1 MKTII
6 ENANWS
12 IPSLIE
18 NKNYKFNKE
27 KILTSLPG
35 KFIDEAIQSI
45 SKWKTYAPT
54 PLYKLNKLNEEL
66 GFKEIYYKD
75 EDKRFNLKSFKALGG
90 AFAVNK
96 IADEK
101 SNVTV
106 ATATA
111 GNHGRSVAWGAQRLG
126 LKCKIF
132 ISGNV
137 SESRAIAMKNLDAEV
152 IRVKGNYDDSLKE
165 CIKQSQK
172 NNWEIVQDVSWK
184 NYEKTPQLIMAG
196 YTIMIK
202 EIFDQIENDSITHV
216 FLQAGVGGMA
226 AAMIAGFAKF
236 STNIPKFII
245 VEPENAN
252 CVFKSIENNKPTR
265 VNITK
270 ETIMG
275 GMSCGDVSTVAW
287 KILQNSTNYCLTI
300 SDEAISSVVALLA
313 ESLLSDQKIVAGEC
327 TAETISGDNLSDFA
341 GIKKYKYGE
350 IDADDQVG
358 IVTDMNY
365 KNAKIMN
372 IDTDTINSVIALKKS
387 SSRCLLATFPS
398 TIGLSFSCITTSS

>member
-6 ENANWS
+6 QNDLWS
-12 IPSLIE
+12 ISSYIK
-18 NKNYKFNKE
+18 NKKYNFDRS
-27 KILTSLPG
+27 KILKHLPE

-45 SKWKTYAPT
+45 SSWKNYSPT
-54 PLYKLNKLNEEL
+54 PLLKLNKLNEEL
-66 GFKEIYYKD
+66 KFKEIYYKD

-96 IADEK
+96 IANERKDM
-101 SNVTV
+101 TV

-172 NNWEIVQDVSWK
+172 NNWEIVQDVSWD

-236 STNIPKFII
+236 SKNVPKFII
-245 VEPENAN
+245 VEPENAD
-252 CVFKSIENNKPTR
+252 CVFKSIQNNKPTR
-265 VNITK
+265 VDIKK
-270 ETIMG
+270 ETLMG

-300 SDEAISSVVALLA
+300 SDKAISSVVALLA
-313 ESLLSDQKIVAGEC
+313 EGHLSDQKIIAGEC
-327 TAETISGDNLSDFA
+327 GVP
-341 GIKKYKYGE
+341 GI
-350 IDADDQVG
+350 
-358 IVTDMNY
+358 
-365 KNAKIMN
+365 
-372 IDTDTINSVIALKKS
+372 IALISAFKNKDCLNKLELNSNSKVLVFGCEGSTDKEMYQKLLNEGLKKIVS
-387 SSRCLLATFPS
+387 QET
-398 TIGLSFSCITTSS
+398 

>member
-6 ENANWS
+6 QNDLWS
-12 IPSLIE
+12 ISSYIK
-18 NKNYKFNKE
+18 NKKYNFDRN
-27 KILTSLPG
+27 KILKHLPE

-45 SKWKTYAPT
+45 SSWKNYSST
-54 PLYKLNKLNEEL
+54 PLLKLNKLNEEL
-66 GFKEIYYKD
+66 KFKEIYYKD

-90 AFAVNK
+90 AFAINK
-96 IADEK
+96 IANERKDM
-101 SNVTV
+101 TV

-137 SESRAIAMKNLDAEV
+137 SESRAIAMKNLGAEV

-172 NNWEIVQDVSWK
+172 NNWEIVQDVSWE

-236 STNIPKFII
+236 SKNVPKFII
-245 VEPENAN
+245 VEPENAD

-265 VNITK
+265 VDIKK
-270 ETIMG
+270 ETLMG

-300 SDEAISSVVALLA
+300 SDKAISSVVALLA
-313 ESLLSDQKIVAGEC
+313 EGHLSDQKITAGEC
-327 TAETISGDNLSDFA
+327 GVP
-341 GIKKYKYGE
+341 GI
-350 IDADDQVG
+350 
-358 IVTDMNY
+358 
-365 KNAKIMN
+365 
-372 IDTDTINSVIALKKS
+372 IALISAFKNKDCLNKLELNSNSKVLIFGCEGSTDKEMYQKLLNEGLKKIVS
-387 SSRCLLATFPS
+387 QET
-398 TIGLSFSCITTSS
+398 

>member
-1 MKTII
+1 MKTVI

-18 NKNYKFNKE
+18 NKSYKFNKE
-27 KILTSLPG
+27 NILKSLPE
-35 KFIDEAIQSI
+35 KFIDEAVHAI
-45 SKWKTYAPT
+45 SKWETYTPT
-54 PLYKLNKLNEEL
+54 PLRKLNKLETEL

-96 IADEK
+96 IANDK
-101 SNVTV
+101 NDVTV

-132 ISGNV
+132 ISEFV
-137 SESRAIAMKNLDAEV
+137 SEARASAMKNLGADI
-152 IRVKGNYDDSLKE
+152 IRVKGNYDASLKE
-165 CIKQSQK
+165 CIKQSEH
-172 NNWEIVQDVSWK
+172 NNWEIVQDVSWEGYK
-184 NYEKTPQLIMAG
+184 KVPKLIMAG

-202 EIFDQIENDSITHV
+202 EIIDQIKDNSFTHV

-236 STNIPKFII
+236 SNNIPKFII
-245 VEPENAN
+245 VEPQNAN
-252 CVFKSIENNKPTR
+252 CVFESIANNKPTTVDI
-265 VNITK
+265 VN

-287 KILQNSTNYCLTI
+287 EILKDTTNYSLTI
-300 SDEAISSVVALLA
+300 TDDEISTVVAMLA
-313 ESLLSDQKIVAGEC
+313 EAKLSNEKIIAGEC
-327 TAETISGDNLSDFA
+327 AVP
-341 GIKKYKYGE
+341 GI
-350 IDADDQVG
+350 
-358 IVTDMNY
+358 
-365 KNAKIMN
+365 
-372 IDTDTINSVIALKKS
+372 IAL
-387 SSRCLLATFPS
+387 
-398 TIGLSFSCITTSS
+398 IGLFKNKEYLDKLALNKNSKVLLFGCEGLTDAAMYKKLLDDGLKKI